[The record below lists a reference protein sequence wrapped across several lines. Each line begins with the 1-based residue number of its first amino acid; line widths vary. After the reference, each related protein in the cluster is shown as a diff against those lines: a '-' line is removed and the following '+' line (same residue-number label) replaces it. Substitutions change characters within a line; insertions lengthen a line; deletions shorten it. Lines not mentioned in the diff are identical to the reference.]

1 MRRVGSPRSRRAL
14 APYCWVMPS
23 VIVIVGVMG
32 YAFAKGFSISL
43 TKWNPFLNPIP
54 VPVGLGNYVKLLSDP
69 LFRHSVYVTVVF
81 AAGSVG
87 AEMLLG
93 MAGALMVQKL
103 RFLKGLVRT
112 SMLIPMMLAP
122 AIAGL
127 IWKLFMDMDFG
138 ILNYFLTTLGLP
150 ESGWIADKNMV
161 LPSIIMVDVWQWT
174 PFVILL
180 LLAGLESLPEDPYE
194 AAQLDGATRPQLFW
208 HITVPLLRPL
218 IVIVLLFR
226 VTFSF
231 RAFDTILLLARGG
244 GPGNNALTIAMY
256 LYERAYVPFRLGMT
270 AAVSYVILGVTL
282 IMGIAILVLTRG
294 GRESA

>member
-1 MRRVGSPRSRRAL
+1 MRRVGSPKSRRAL

-43 TKWNPFLNPIP
+43 TKWNPFLNPTP

-127 IWKLFMDMDFG
+127 IWKLFMDIDFG
-138 ILNYFLTTLGLP
+138 LLNYFLSLLGLP
-150 ESGWIADKNMV
+150 EIGWIADKTWV
-161 LPSIIMVDVWQWT
+161 LPSVVLVDVWQWT
-174 PFVILL
+174 PFVVLI
-180 LLAGLESLPEDPYE
+180 LLAGLQSLPPEPYE
-194 AAQLDGATRPQLFW
+194 AAEIDGATRLQAFRY
-208 HITVPLLRPL
+208 ITLPLMKRV
-218 IVIVLLFR
+218 IVITLLFR
-226 VTFSF
+226 TIFSL
-231 RAFDTILLLARGG
+231 RAFDTIFLLARGG
-244 GPGNNALTIAMY
+244 GPGQNALTLSMY
-256 LYERAYVPFRLGMT
+256 LYERAYIPFHMGMAAT
-270 AAVSYVILGVTL
+270 ASYIILIITLLITAVILG
-282 IMGIAILVLTRG
+282 LTHG
-294 GRESA
+294 AGSTE